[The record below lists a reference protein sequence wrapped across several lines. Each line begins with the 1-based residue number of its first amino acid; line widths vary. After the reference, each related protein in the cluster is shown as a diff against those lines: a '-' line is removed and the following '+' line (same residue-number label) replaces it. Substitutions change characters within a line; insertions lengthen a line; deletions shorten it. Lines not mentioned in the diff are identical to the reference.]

1 MLWPESREPALRP
14 PNSRSTVR
22 PRFARHPESD
32 IISPPP
38 TPRFPITNFTD
49 SAFPMADFR
58 RKRRHLGLPI
68 WSSVLLM
75 SGNIALMAILIVQ
88 LARQSSW
95 GSLILSSAALTISLF
110 GISFY
115 SFLTIKEIQLN
126 RRQSNFVDSVTHE
139 LKTPIAAL
147 RLYLDTLLLH
157 EPEAHDRREFYETM
171 NTELTR
177 LDRLINQLLEVGR
190 LDAIGQSTETETVA
204 VEDLLRQCARA
215 ACLHHKQEVSDVF
228 EFDINP
234 IALDSR
240 RLLLEM
246 IFGNLL
252 DNAVKYGGNPP
263 RVKVQ
268 AAAHGLSR
276 VVVRIHDNGQG
287 VPPENRRRIFQMF
300 FRGSD
305 ELQRTKTGTGLGLY
319 IVRTLVSL
327 LKGRIQVTEGN
338 NGVGSTFEVILPGRQ
353 IMSPP
358 ATMRST
364 GDRVS
369 ELALSAQEK
378 SR

>member
-1 MLWPESREPALRP
+1 MLPKPRSQPIARIPTQ
-14 PNSRSTVR
+14 NSSAVLPVTRNLTYFAHFSTCDFLF
-22 PRFARHPESD
+22 PLARTH
-32 IISPPP
+32 
-38 TPRFPITNFTD
+38 R
-49 SAFPMADFR
+49 PMADFR

-75 SGNIALMAILIVQ
+75 TVNIALMAVLIVQ

-95 GSLILSSAALTISLF
+95 GSLVLGSAALAISLF

-147 RLYLDTLLLH
+147 RLYLDTLLPH

-171 NTELTR
+171 NNELTR

-190 LDAIGQSTETETVA
+190 LDAIGQSTEAENIA
-204 VEDLLRQCARA
+204 LEDLLRQCARA
-215 ACLHHKQEVSDVF
+215 ACLHQKQEVSDVF
-228 EFDINP
+228 EFDVPP
-234 IALDSR
+234 IALASR

-263 RVKVQ
+263 RVRVQ

-287 VPPENRRRIFQMF
+287 VAPENRRRIFHMF
-300 FRGSD
+300 FRGND

-327 LKGRIQVTEGN
+327 LKGRIEVSEGA
-338 NGVGSTFEVILPGRQ
+338 NGIGSTFEVILPGRQ
-353 IMSPP
+353 IAPPP
-358 ATMRST
+358 ASSRST

>member
-1 MLWPESREPALRP
+1 MGTRTFPAGFCFCGLR
-14 PNSRSTVR
+14 TA
-22 PRFARHPESD
+22 FD
-32 IISPPP
+32 IEYSVV
-38 TPRFPITNFTD
+38 
-49 SAFPMADFR
+49 ADFR

-75 SGNIALMAILIVQ
+75 SVNIALMAILIVQ

-95 GSLILSSAALTISLF
+95 VSLILGSTALAISLF

-126 RRQSNFVDSVTHE
+126 RRQANFVDSVTHE

-147 RLYLDTLLLH
+147 RLYLETLLMS
-157 EPEAHDRREFYETM
+157 EPDAKDRRDFYETM
-171 NTELTR
+171 STELAR

-190 LDAIGQSTETETVA
+190 LDAIGHQSEPESINL
-204 VEDLLRQCARA
+204 EDLLRQCGAA
-215 ACLHHKQEVSDVF
+215 ACLHHKKELNDVF
-228 EFDINP
+228 RFEVAP
-234 IALDSR
+234 LALTSR

-252 DNAVKYGGNPP
+252 DNAVKYGGSPP
-263 RVKVQ
+263 QVTVHAFSR
-268 AAAHGLSR
+268 GTDR
-276 VVVRIHDNGQG
+276 VVVRVRDNGPG

-327 LKGRIQVTEGN
+327 LKGKVTVTDAEG
-338 NGVGSTFEVILPGRQ
+338 GSGSVFEVTLPGRQ
-353 IMSPP
+353 LRP
-358 ATMRST
+358 AEKPGSDSDS
-364 GDRVS
+364 GHRVR
-369 ELALSAQEK
+369 ELALSGQEK
-378 SR
+378 SK